1 MSFLVSRNIFSK
13 VGNSL
18 KLGVAATSRFCQRN
32 TIDLNRNIAVA
43 TEAMAQAV
51 GEDAGHRPSLARPGL
66 VFGRGSPLGWARFW
80 SLLGLA
86 GGAGSLAGRSSD
98 GLPSVTGSPLGWG
111 RVRVGLP
118 PGMGSALGWRSLL
131 GCARVVGPFW
141 VVGSWEL
148 GSWSESIWA
157 FYGVCSSRLG
167 TGGEYCTC
175 DRGGKWGA
183 TPATWTSQAQA
194 GKKRTRGTS
203 CQDCQPIFCPNT
215 AHRFVG
221 LAPLGGFAL
230 GV

>member
-1 MSFLVSRNIFSK
+1 
-13 VGNSL
+13 
-18 KLGVAATSRFCQRN
+18 
-32 TIDLNRNIAVA
+32 
-43 TEAMAQAV
+43 MAQAV

-98 GLPSVTGSPLGWG
+98 GLPSVTGSSLGWD

-194 GKKRTRGTS
+194 GKRRTRGTS

-215 AHRFVG
+215 AHRFVASQISSAHNRPFRTPP
-221 LAPLGGFAL
+221 LAAVGDRQCT
-230 GV
+230 